1 MALRKLVTRP
11 SISFLMEAHS
21 GLAARVAEEAGFEGL
36 WGSGLS
42 ISALNGVRDANELS
56 VSEVVHQVSVMQD
69 AVDVPILLDGDT
81 GFGNLQVRRRA
92 PPENS
97 SAR

>member
-1 MALRKLVTRP
+1 MALRKLVNKP
-11 SISFLMEAHS
+11 GISFLMEAHS
-21 GLAARVAEEAGFEGL
+21 GLAARIAEEAGFEGL

-56 VSEVVHQVSVMQD
+56 VSEVVNQVSTMAD

-81 GFGNLQVRRRA
+81 GFGNLCVTNLR
-92 PPENS
+92 P
-97 SAR
+97 